1 LTEALAW
8 VRKQGLSPARV
19 LQTLALD
26 GDQDGLR
33 RPAFG

>member
-1 LTEALAW
+1 MPTRREVALAD
-8 VRKQGLSPARV
+8 SAPARV